1 MLKVGLTG
9 SIAVGKSFVTS
20 VLAESGAHVLDAD
33 QTARDVVAPETEG
46 WRAVVA
52 AFGQEV
58 LLPDGN
64 LNRARLGEIIFADA
78 ARRQTLNRIVHPL
91 VFAVQDEALRRWAG
105 ADPYGI
111 GIIDAALLIESGGY
125 RRFDKI
131 IVVHCRPEI
140 QSARL
145 QQRNGLTPA
154 QAGQRIAAQMPQ
166 AEKMSYA
173 DYLIDSS
180 GDFAETRRRTQEIY
194 RELSKLA
201 ARESPNA
208 VAET

>member
-9 SIAVGKSFVTS
+9 SIAVGKSFVAS

-52 AFGQEV
+52 AFGREI
-58 LLPDGN
+58 LWPDGN

-78 ARRQTLNRIVHPL
+78 ARRQTLNSIVHPL
-91 VFAVQDEALRRWAG
+91 VFAAQDEALQRWAR
-105 ADPYGI
+105 ADPDGV

-125 RRFDKI
+125 RRFDKLV
-131 IVVHCRPEI
+131 VVHCQPEI

-154 QAGQRIAAQMPQ
+154 QAEQRIAAQMPQ

-180 GDFAETRRRTQEIY
+180 DGFAGTRRRAQEIY

-201 ARESPNA
+201 ARESLNA